1 MRLFRQL
8 RWAAFVV
15 AMGLLTTL
23 TSIAQEVQSGL
34 RLSLSRVEQ
43 KSGRPLFRV
52 KLENSGDRPLI
63 LNLGAMYGGQQ
74 YLNAIHLLL
83 AEADGKILYLQLLEG
98 GLIPGRIDPLIVPLP
113 AGATFTFRVDLTK
126 YISLKEKVWK
136 LELGPGQYKLS
147 AEYVGATVSQSQ
159 ANLDMK
165 GIALMPYWTGTVDSN
180 VLPFTLTQPL
190 GRQDGQ

>member
-1 MRLFRQL
+1 MKLSRQL
-8 RWAAFVV
+8 MLAPFVLAV
-15 AMGLLTTL
+15 GLFAPL
-23 TSIAQEVQSGL
+23 TSNAQEVPSGL

-43 KSGRPLFRV
+43 KSSRPLFRV
-52 KLENSGDRPLI
+52 ELENNGDRPLI

-83 AEADGKILYLQLLEG
+83 AEADGKILHLQLLEG

-159 ANLDMK
+159 ADLDMK